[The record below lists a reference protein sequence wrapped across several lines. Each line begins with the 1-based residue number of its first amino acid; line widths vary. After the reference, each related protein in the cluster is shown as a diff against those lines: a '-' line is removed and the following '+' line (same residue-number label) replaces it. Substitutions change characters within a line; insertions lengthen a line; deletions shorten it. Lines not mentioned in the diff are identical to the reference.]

1 VNVTQLEGRREVG
14 TEKRLRRLPW
24 SVGVPLVVIAIF
36 VLVATV
42 VDAVR
47 QDSWGPVWMN
57 AWVPAVLLASL
68 YQPAAGWKC
77 WPPLRG
83 GRTRS

>member
-1 VNVTQLEGRREVG
+1 LSA
-14 TEKRLRRLPW
+14 EKRLTRLPW
-24 SVGVPLVVIAIF
+24 YAAVPLVVIAVF
-36 VLVATV
+36 VLVATAV
-42 VDAVR
+42 EAVR

-68 YQPAAGWKC
+68 YRPASGWRC

-83 GRTRS
+83 RTRS

>member
-1 VNVTQLEGRREVG
+1 MSDGKRR
-14 TEKRLRRLPW
+14 KRLCA
-24 SVGVPLVVIAIF
+24 VVAVSLASIVVF

-42 VDAVR
+42 MDALR

-68 YQPAAGWKC
+68 YRPAAGGSC
-77 WPPLRG
+77 RPFPR